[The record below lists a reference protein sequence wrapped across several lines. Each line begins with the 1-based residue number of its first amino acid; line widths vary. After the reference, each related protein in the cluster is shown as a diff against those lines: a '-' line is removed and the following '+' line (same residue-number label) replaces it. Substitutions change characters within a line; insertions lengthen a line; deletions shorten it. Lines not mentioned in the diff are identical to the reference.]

1 MAGAPTVRDGAPSS
15 SSAPGG
21 GAGRQWRSKQ
31 SGVEYWSG
39 VSAAWRRPG
48 SILERCDQLSDF
60 LDNDF
65 ELVRGGGGGGGQDP
79 PSLYVN
85 AAQVHFARPLFLHG
99 VWTSLSCW

>member
-65 ELVRGGGGGGGQDP
+65 ELVRGGGGGGGRIRRH
-79 PSLYVN
+79 Y
-85 AAQVHFARPLFLHG
+85 
-99 VWTSLSCW
+99 T